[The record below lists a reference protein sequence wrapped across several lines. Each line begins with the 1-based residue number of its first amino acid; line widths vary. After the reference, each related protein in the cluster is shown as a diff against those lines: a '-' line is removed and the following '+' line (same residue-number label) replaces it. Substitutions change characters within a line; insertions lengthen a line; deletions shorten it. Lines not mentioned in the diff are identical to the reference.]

1 MKTVYLLMALV
12 AAALLSG
19 CVTSR
24 RTSANPAESRVVVVI
39 VPMVMPE
46 TDYDSAPPKPDP
58 YSLETAVLRQPQ
70 KKAGPNTPAHQKATI
85 KASAPHP
92 GGI

>member
-1 MKTVYLLMALV
+1 MKTVDLLMALAV
-12 AAALLSG
+12 TALLSG

-46 TDYDSAPPKPDP
+46 ADYDSASPKPDP
-58 YSLETAVLRQPQ
+58 YSLEMAVLRQPQ
-70 KKAGPNTPAHQKATI
+70 KKAGPNTPAHHKASM
-85 KASAPHP
+85 KVSAPHP